1 MEIFGTRA
9 LATAWI
15 IFEPC
20 LMTPFCSGSVPTMK
34 PVVLWRNSKG
44 RRVWSH
50 SWMNWAALA
59 APRGVIG
66 PLLPITPTGW
76 PSMSIQPHR
85 VALSQSFLKSRK
97 SEPSASRAMISRT
110 S

>member
-1 MEIFGTRA
+1 MVSFGTLQ

-15 IFEPC
+15 SLEPC
-20 LMTPFCSGSVPTMK
+20 LITPFCSDSVPTMK
-34 PVVLWRNSKG
+34 PVVLWKNRIG
-44 RRVWSH
+44 VLLCSH

-66 PLLPITPTGW
+66 PLLPMKPQGW
-76 PSMSIQPHR
+76 PSMARWPQT
-85 VALSQSFLKSRK
+85 VWLSNSFLKSRN
-97 SEPSASRAMISRT
+97 SEPSAMRAMISRT